1 MTYNFAFD
9 SDIIFATASSKWPF
23 PLKPKFIHSIPND
36 REIIFVYAIPG
47 LEAQPPWVILVP

>member
-1 MTYNFAFD
+1 MMHNLAFD
-9 SDIIFATASSKWPF
+9 SYNILATASSKWPF
-23 PLKPKFIHSIPND
+23 PLKPKFMHSIPND